1 MPRNSLR
8 ETQRASR
15 KSQQIWGPKPWDY
28 ELGSLES
35 RAAARA
41 MYDAQPIEEYYKRI
55 LFGERAGGEV
65 VRLFIG
71 ERGQVLRT
79 EAHRGDEWV
88 RVEHAPKPL
97 AHYPPDGSGWQRAA
111 NGWSASGH
119 GNAGGRPVMR
129 VCQKPSR
136 IWPH

>member
-41 MYDAQPIEEYYKRI
+41 MYDAQPIEESYKRI
-55 LFGERAGGEV
+55 LFGERAGGEA

-97 AHYPPDGSGWQRAA
+97 RITHQMVQVGNVLLMGGPPPDMATPGDDQ
-111 NGWSASGH
+111 
-119 GNAGGRPVMR
+119 
-129 VCQKPSR
+129 
-136 IWPH
+136 

>member
-41 MYDAQPIEEYYKRI
+41 MYDAQPIEEFYKRI

-88 RVEHAPKPL
+88 RVEDAPKPL
-97 AHYPPDGSGWQRAA
+97 RITHQMVQVGNVLLMGGPPPDMATPGDDQ
-111 NGWSASGH
+111 
-119 GNAGGRPVMR
+119 
-129 VCQKPSR
+129 
-136 IWPH
+136 

>member
-1 MPRNSLR
+1 MLRNSVR
-8 ETQRASR
+8 ETHRV
-15 KSQQIWGPKPWDY
+15 SQKPQLISGPKPGDH

-41 MYDAQPIEEYYKRI
+41 MYDAQAIEESYKRI

-88 RVEHAPKPL
+88 RVEDAPKPL
-97 AHYPPDGSGWQRAA
+97 RITHQMVQVGNVMLIGGPPPDMATPGDNQ
-111 NGWSASGH
+111 
-119 GNAGGRPVMR
+119 
-129 VCQKPSR
+129 
-136 IWPH
+136 